1 LVFLA
6 ARSIGLVYYALAFF
20 WFPDPPRRTLLVAAV
35 RTVVMG
41 RLMPQP
47 VLLMIRELGLG
58 GTERQLTAVARALD
72 REKFEPHVGCFRDQ
86 GLRRKDLEEARVP
99 IVRFPLESFKRPFPG
114 VVAMIRY
121 LRRHRI
127 KLVHAFDAPAII
139 FGIPVAE
146 MSGGVITVSSQR
158 SHRELT
164 PHWQHH
170 VLRFTDRM
178 ADAVVVNCE
187 DVARHLIEDERV
199 PAGQI
204 QLCYNGLDTE
214 MFHPGQRARPAE
226 LAGASLTIG
235 IVTALR
241 PEKDL
246 GTLLEAFTQVRGARA
261 GMKLALVG
269 DGASKPGL
277 QAQTRALGIEQDCV
291 FAGATRDVT
300 AWLSAIDI
308 FVLPSVSEA
317 LSNSLMEAMACG
329 CCVVA
334 SRVGGNPELVKH
346 EVSGLL
352 FQARD
357 TAGLAAALRLLIEN
371 EAMRRKLAQAGL
383 RMIREK
389 FSLPASARRME
400 AIYTTLLERK

>member
-1 LVFLA
+1 MIHYVLA
-6 ARSIGLVYYALAFF
+6 RFDGS
-20 WFPDPPRRTLLVAAV
+20 
-35 RTVVMG
+35 
-41 RLMPQP
+41 RLMPHP

-58 GTERQLTAVARALD
+58 GTERQLAAVASALD

-86 GLRRKDLEEARVP
+86 GLRRKELEAARVP
-99 IVRFPLESFKRPFPG
+99 IVRFPLESFKRPLCG
-114 VVAMIRY
+114 AVAMTRY
-121 LRRHRI
+121 LRTHRI
-127 KLVHAFDAPAII
+127 KLVHAFDAPAVI

-146 MSGGVITVSSQR
+146 IGGQVITVSSQR
-158 SHRELT
+158 SHRALT
-164 PHWQHH
+164 PRWQHH

-178 ADAVVVNCE
+178 ADTVVVNCE
-187 DVARHLIEDERV
+187 YVARHLIEDERV

-204 QLCYNGLDTE
+204 QLCYNGLDIG
-214 MFHPGQRARPAE
+214 MFHPSERERPAE
-226 LAGASLTIG
+226 LSGASLTIG

-246 GTLLEAFTQVRGARA
+246 GTLLEAFTQVRSARA

-269 DGASKPGL
+269 DGASKAGL
-277 QAQTRALGIEQDCV
+277 QAQARVLGIEQDCV

-300 AWLSAIDI
+300 TWLSAIDI

-334 SRVGGNPELVKH
+334 SRIGGNPELVEH

-352 FQARD
+352 FEARD
-357 TAGLAAALRLLIEN
+357 TVGLVAALRLLIGN
-371 EAMRRKLAQAGL
+371 EAMRQKLAQAGA
-383 RMIREK
+383 RVIREK
-389 FSLPASARRME
+389 FTLSASARRME
-400 AIYTTLLERK
+400 AIYSTLLERR

>member
-1 LVFLA
+1 
-6 ARSIGLVYYALAFF
+6 
-20 WFPDPPRRTLLVAAV
+20 
-35 RTVVMG
+35 
-41 RLMPQP
+41 MPQP

-86 GLRRKDLEEARVP
+86 GLRLKDLEAARVP

-114 VVAMIRY
+114 VVAMMRY
-121 LRRHRI
+121 LRMHRI
-127 KLVHAFDAPAII
+127 KLLHAFDPPAII
-139 FGIPVAE
+139 FGIPIAE
-146 MSGGVITVSSQR
+146 MSGQVITVSSQR
-158 SHRELT
+158 SHRNLI
-164 PHWQHH
+164 PRWQRHA
-170 VLRFTDRM
+170 LRFTDRM

-187 DVARHLIEDERV
+187 YVARHLIEDERV

-214 MFHPGQRARPAE
+214 MFHPGDRARPAE
-226 LAGASLTIG
+226 LAEASLTIG

-246 GTLLEAFTQVRGARA
+246 GTLLEAFTQVRSARA

-269 DGASKPGL
+269 TGASEPQL
-277 QAQTRALGIEQDCV
+277 RAQARALGIEQDCV
-291 FAGATRDVT
+291 FTGEVRDVT

-334 SRVGGNPELVKH
+334 SRIGGNPELVTH

-371 EAMRRKLAQAGL
+371 KAMRRKLAQAGA
-383 RMIREK
+383 RVIRQK

-400 AIYTTLLERK
+400 AIYTALLKSK

>member
-1 LVFLA
+1 
-6 ARSIGLVYYALAFF
+6 
-20 WFPDPPRRTLLVAAV
+20 
-35 RTVVMG
+35 
-41 RLMPQP
+41 MPQP
-47 VLLMIRELGLG
+47 VLLMVRELGLG
-58 GTERQLTAVARALD
+58 GTESQLTVVARALD

-86 GLRRKDLEEARVP
+86 GLRRKDLEAARVP
-99 IVRFPLESFKRPFPG
+99 IVRFPLESFKRPFRG
-114 VVAMIRY
+114 AVQMIRY
-121 LRRHRI
+121 LRAHRI
-127 KLVHAFDAPAII
+127 KLVHAFDTPAII

-146 MSGGVITVSSQR
+146 MSGRVMTVSSQR
-158 SHRELT
+158 SHRGLN
-164 PHWQHH
+164 PRWQHH
-170 VLRFTDRM
+170 LLRVTDRM
-178 ADAVVVNCE
+178 VEAVVVNCE
-187 DVARHLIEDERV
+187 YVARHLIEDEGV
-199 PAGQI
+199 PAEKI
-204 QLCYNGLDTE
+204 RLCYNGLDTGI
-214 MFHPGQRARPAE
+214 FHQGERVRPAE

-235 IVTALR
+235 VVAALR

-269 DGASKPGL
+269 DGASEPQL
-277 QAQTRALGIEQDCV
+277 RAQARALGIEQDCI

-300 AWLSAIDI
+300 TWFSAIDI

-334 SRVGGNPELVKH
+334 SRIGGNPELVTH

-352 FQARD
+352 FQARE

-371 EAMRRKLAQAGL
+371 EAMRRKLAQAGT
-383 RMIREK
+383 RVIREK